1 MILKTAFTNCCHGS
15 PMGFFFFAHLRGA
28 ACGFGAI
35 VGNGR
40 GGCGQ
45 KIELVDLWPF
55 VCCGEETGEG
65 GMGNYNRQGGEAGKL
80 ASGTFLL
87 SLWPTNGAR
96 ETEVP
101 GSIHLRPGSW
111 FQTLYSWSPA
121 LGGSLS
127 PLASLLMGRRSF
139 LETEVNLGSCLV

>member
-1 MILKTAFTNCCHGS
+1 MPEKEGDSKNSFHQLLPRFS
-15 PMGFFFFAHLRGA
+15 YGFFLAHLRGA
-28 ACGFGAI
+28 AHGFGAI

-45 KIELVDLWPF
+45 RIELVDLWPF
-55 VCCGEETGEG
+55 VYCGKRTGEG
-65 GMGNYNRQGGEAGKL
+65 GKGNCNRQGREAGKL

-96 ETEVP
+96 ETEVS
-101 GSIHLRPGSW
+101 GSIHLRPGSLYPW
-111 FQTLYSWSPA
+111 FPA
-121 LGGSLS
+121 LGGSFS

-139 LETEVNLGSCLV
+139 LETEVI

>member
-1 MILKTAFTNCCHGS
+1 MPEKEGDSKNSLHQLLLRFSYGVF
-15 PMGFFFFAHLRGA
+15 FFFFAHLRGA

-45 KIELVDLWPF
+45 RIELVDLWPF

-65 GMGNYNRQGGEAGKL
+65 GMGNCNRQGGEAGKL

-96 ETEVP
+96 ETKVP
-101 GSIHLRPGSW
+101 GSVHLRPGSW
-111 FQTLYSWSPA
+111 F
-121 LGGSLS
+121 
-127 PLASLLMGRRSF
+127 
-139 LETEVNLGSCLV
+139 